1 MADPGT
7 PKGPDAGGGAT
18 LDQEE
23 IDSLLGGEPGSAN
36 TGLGQLIDN
45 PNVSYE
51 RLPLLEVVFDRLVR
65 IMTASLRQ
73 FTSENVELRLDDTR
87 SMRFGDYL
95 DTLPLPAMIAVFKA
109 VEWDNYGLVTIDS
122 PLIYS
127 IVDVLLGGRR
137 GNAPMRIE
145 GRAFTGIERA
155 LVERLIGLVLR
166 EISTAFEPL
175 SRIECRVERIET
187 NPRFAAIARPSNAAV
202 LCKIRVDID
211 DRGGSI
217 EILLPYA
224 TLEPVRD
231 LLLQM
236 FMGEKFGHDAIWESH
251 LAREM
256 LVTDVELEALLE
268 EQTVPLGEVMGWSVG
283 TTLPL
288 HCRPQDLVTLRC
300 GHVPLLRGKIGRVGD
315 HVAIQ
320 IEERIKG
327 EEG

>member
-109 VEWDNYGLVTIDS
+109 VEWDNYGLITIDS

>member
-7 PKGPDAGGGAT
+7 SKRPDADGAAT
-18 LDQEE
+18 LEQEE
-23 IDSLLGGEPGSAN
+23 INSLLGGEPGAAN
-36 TGLGQLIDN
+36 AGLGQLIDN

-73 FTSENVELRLDDTR
+73 FTSENVELRLDDSK

-109 VEWDNYGLVTIDS
+109 VEWKNYGLVTIDS

-127 IVDVLLGGRR
+127 MVDVLLGGRR

-155 LVERLIGLVLR
+155 LVERLIGIVLS
-166 EISTAFEPL
+166 EISAAFEPL
-175 SRIECRVERIET
+175 SKIECRVERIET

-224 TLEPVRD
+224 TLEPVRA

-256 LVTDVELEALLE
+256 LVTDVELEALLD
-268 EQTVPLGEVMGWSVG
+268 EQTVALGEVMGWSVG

-288 HCRPQDLVTLRC
+288 HCRPHDPVTLRC
-300 GHVPLLRGKIGRVGD
+300 GHVPLLRGKVGRLGD

-320 IEERIKG
+320 IEERIEG

>member
-1 MADPGT
+1 MADPGP

-145 GRAFTGIERA
+145 GRAFTGIERS
-155 LVERLIGLVLR
+155 LVERLIGLVLS

>member
-109 VEWDNYGLVTIDS
+109 VEWDNYGLITIDS

-187 NPRFAAIARPSNAAV
+187 NPRFAAIARPSNAVV